1 MLVPLSISLIE
12 TLASSLN
19 VSQALQVVGSWR
31 HRLKKRV
38 SAEVSSS
45 GHRAAS
51 KAERQMLC
59 SPGKKG
65 SWQGDL
71 GPHLSQL
78 PPQETLSH
86 QRG

>member
-1 MLVPLSISLIE
+1 MSPWLVY
-12 TLASSLN
+12 
-19 VSQALQVVGSWR
+19 VVGRWR

-45 GHRAAS
+45 GHQAAS

-71 GPHLSQL
+71 GPHLSRL

-86 QRG
+86 QRGGVERAVQVAFN